1 MGSYPNDVGVLVPN
15 VLLPPKG
22 TDFEK
27 WAVVACDQYTSQPEY
42 WERVREI
49 AGDEPTTLDL
59 ILPEAFLGQPDEAER
74 IAAIREKH
82 GGPTCAWACWKNSR
96 RDLCSSA
103 APRRARPRNGLVM
116 ALDLEQ
122 YDYHKGSTTLIRATE
137 GTIES
142 RIPPRLR
149 IREGAP
155 LELPHILVLIDDPE
169 RTVIEPLVEQAD
181 RLPLLYD
188 TDLMLGGG
196 HVEGRARVGRRCD
209 RGVLDA
215 LTALTDADAFHEK
228 YGDHA
233 PLLFAMGDGNHSFAT
248 AKANWEQI
256 KAALPE
262 PLRRTH
268 PARYRARG
276 GGKRPRRGHRVR
288 AHPPRRVRR
297 GRLPRRGAAAK
308 APGGAERRRGSA
320 DFEETDGPIG
330 ILARDAHVLPLL
342 PAGAPGRVP
351 RVRPV
356 AAAAVGTLQNAI
368 DAMLQEVEGAT
379 VDYIHGADVVETL
392 ARRDNAIASCC
403 RPWKSRSCSRPSYTT
418 ARCRARPFPWARPTK
433 SGTTWSAAALQN
445 NPGGMPAILNRTGSN
460 FHGNQDD
467 QIRRQLHG

>member
-1 MGSYPNDVGVLVPN
+1 MGSYPNDVGVLVPK

-42 WERVREI
+42 WERAREI

-74 IAAIREKH
+74 IAAIRENMEAYLRL
-82 GGPTCAWACWKNSR
+82 GVLEEQPQGFVLVR
-96 RDLCSSA
+96 RTA
-103 APRRARPRNGLVM
+103 AGKTRNGLVM

-155 LELPHILVLIDDPE
+155 LELPHILVLIDDPG
-169 RTVIEPLVEQAD
+169 RTVIEPLVEQAG

-188 TDLMLGGG
+188 TELMLGGG
-196 HVEGRARVGRRCD
+196 HIEGRLVSDDAAIRR
-209 RGVLDA
+209 VLDA
-215 LTALTDADAFHEK
+215 LAALTDADAFHEK

-268 PARYRARG
+268 PARYALVEVENVHDAG
-276 GGKRPRRGHRVR
+276 IVFEPIHRVVFGVDGYR
-288 AHPPRRVRR
+288 AVALLQKHLAAQNGGVEVRY
-297 GRLPRRGAAAK
+297 
-308 APGGAERRRGSA
+308 
-320 DFEETDGPIG
+320 FEETDGPIG
-330 ILARDAHVLPLL
+330 ILARDAHVLPFFLQ
-342 PAGAPGRVP
+342 GAQGTFLVSGPSQQL
-351 RVRPV
+351 
-356 AAAAVGTLQNAI
+356 AVGTLQNAI

-379 VDYIHGADVVETL
+379 VDYIHGADVVEAL
-392 ARRDNAIASCC
+392 ARRDNAIGFLLPAMEKSQLFPTVVYDGALPRKTFSMGEANEKRYYMEC
-403 RPWKSRSCSRPSYTT
+403 RRI
-418 ARCRARPFPWARPTK
+418 AE
-433 SGTTWSAAALQN
+433 
-445 NPGGMPAILNRTGSN
+445 
-460 FHGNQDD
+460 
-467 QIRRQLHG
+467 